1 MKKTRQQELRINCN
15 KLSLSVFVSVF
26 PANMRGSVAVFLC
39 LWVVIAHA
47 ETPES
52 STFGPT
58 IPNKTP
64 APGQAPEGMVWVPGG
79 EFSMGAS
86 TNGHGT
92 DESQRATNATMPV
105 QRVRVGRSTT

>member
-1 MKKTRQQELRINCN
+1 
-15 KLSLSVFVSVF
+15 
-26 PANMRGSVAVFLC
+26 MRGSVAVFLC
-39 LWVVIAHA
+39 LCAAIAHA

-64 APGQAPEGMVWVPGG
+64 APGQAPEGMVWIPGG
-79 EFSMGAS
+79 ELSMGAS

-92 DESQRATNATMPV
+92 DEMPMESNDAEPV
-105 QRVRVGRSTT
+105 HRVRVEGFWLDAPAVPTEAFENCVNA